1 MLNAHLL
8 QPPDACIAP
17 RGGLVPFAATNS
29 KRLIQHPS
37 LEMGLFGVF
46 LFWLFFFTLFLKF
59 VFSSV
64 IGEIFSM
71 LSSLQ

>member
-1 MLNAHLL
+1 MGRDWGAGGDVLSAHLL

-29 KRLIQHPS
+29 KRLVQHPS

-46 LFWLFFFTLFLKF
+46 FVLVVFFSPCF
-59 VFSSV
+59 
-64 IGEIFSM
+64 
-71 LSSLQ
+71 